1 MKISDNLTISI
12 VDPKTTKRKYPEAR
26 IIVLDDNFN
35 TFEHVA
41 NCLVRIIP
49 GISEKNH
56 GYLHSK
62 LMGKVLQ
69 KYGEDPLSRQNYIIS
84 NLSLKD
90 YLWHQLKRH
99 KK

>member
-1 MKISDNLTISI
+1 MRISDNLTTSV
-12 VDPKTTKRKYPEAR
+12 VDPKTTKRKYPESR

-62 LMGKVLQ
+62 LIGKVRQ

-84 NLSLKD
+84 NLSSKD
-90 YLWHQLKRH
+90 
-99 KK
+99 